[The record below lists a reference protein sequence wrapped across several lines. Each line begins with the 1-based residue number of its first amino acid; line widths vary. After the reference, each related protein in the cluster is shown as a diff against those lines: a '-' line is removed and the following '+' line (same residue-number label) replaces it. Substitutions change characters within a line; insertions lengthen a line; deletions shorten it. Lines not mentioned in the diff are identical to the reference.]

1 MPKAFAQGIAD
12 PALYFSP
19 LVPHTGIAETNMQ
32 VCMLC
37 HGAPAH
43 SELQEKTFD
52 MDESFTATKDCVYC
66 TSALDL
72 SACSANLK

>member
-1 MPKAFAQGIAD
+1 
-12 PALYFSP
+12 
-19 LVPHTGIAETNMQ
+19 
-32 VCMLC
+32 MLC

-72 SACSANLK
+72 SACIADCSSARSKGDIHS